1 MGRHQQADQ
10 RAAGGGSS
18 RELGWRESSASA
30 WGACRNAS
38 HRNAPTHTMAPQR
51 WRTVCGR
58 LCSARRRRFWFWV
71 CPQTENRELV
81 VIGIA
86 MTSCAY
92 MIGLCVRAHLR
103 YTEPFIGRF
112 GCRLAHGPSI
122 RPSAQRVRSSQFSVG
137 GAIVADASKIIYNYC
152 WGFES
157 ERERENTVQRHGLFK
172 FFDVSLAVSFF
183 SPNFHG
189 V

>member
-122 RPSAQRVRSSQFSVG
+122 RPSAQRSAQFSALSWG
-137 GAIVADASKIIYNYC
+137 GAILADAFGKFTIIA
-152 WGFES
+152 GDS
-157 ERERENTVQRHGLFK
+157 TAREREHSSATWAVQVLRRVPCCFIFL
-172 FFDVSLAVSFF
+172 
-183 SPNFHG
+183 P
-189 V
+189 